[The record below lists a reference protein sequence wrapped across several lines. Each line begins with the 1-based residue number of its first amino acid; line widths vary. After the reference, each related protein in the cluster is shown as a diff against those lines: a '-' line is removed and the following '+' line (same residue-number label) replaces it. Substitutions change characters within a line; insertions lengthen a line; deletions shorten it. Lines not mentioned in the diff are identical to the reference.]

1 MCDERRAMGRTA
13 GFKTRPSTYTIG
25 LAPTSRATCRLC
37 KRGVGKGEVRIVTHA
52 FVRPGR
58 SHDFVC
64 HAKCATYA
72 LVNKMVGVHGSVE
85 KVPIEAD
92 SEACIEARAELA
104 RVVGCVKQS

>member
-1 MCDERRAMGRTA
+1 M
-13 GFKTRPSTYTIG
+13 
-25 LAPTSRATCRLC
+25 
-37 KRGVGKGEVRIVTHA
+37 THA

-72 LVNKMVGVHGSVE
+72 LAKEMVRVHGSVE
-85 KVPIEAD
+85 CVPIEAD
-92 SEACIEARAELA
+92 SEACREARAELA